1 MEVKNKQ
8 CAQLSNLELNLLVS
22 ELKNSNN
29 SQLKSNSNLATLV
42 YELSQYFNENE
53 TITSP
58 NLVQLLTELSNLELN
73 LLVSE
78 LKNSNNSQLKSNSNL
93 ATLVYELSQYF
104 NENETITSPNL
115 VQLLTELNTS
125 FPQKLTKNEKL
136 MIVNILPDTLL
147 QLVLIIKDCEER
159 LTEQEIQSLLEL
171 INQFV
176 KTPEADA
183 VDDDTNTEQVD
194 D

>member
-8 CAQLSNLELNLLVS
+8 CAQ
-22 ELKNSNN
+22 
-29 SQLKSNSNLATLV
+29 
-42 YELSQYFNENE
+42 
-53 TITSP
+53 
-58 NLVQLLTELSNLELN
+58 LSNLELN